1 MRARPFLLLTLDLPP
16 EQDGGIGTLVDVL
29 ARGMEAR
36 GRPAVV
42 VTRGRR
48 GSGVEGETERPYRL
62 VRLPGR
68 SWRRWSDLWLALG
81 LPWLLLALRPRAAI
95 CATWELARVPRRLGA
110 LFGVP
115 TWVLA
120 SGRDVTAALTPRR
133 ERLRARVLGRADRVL
148 ALSRWMAGELAA
160 RGVPGSRIT
169 VFQPGILPPPP
180 RSVVEPDA
188 APTAIC
194 LGRLVPRKGQDRLIA
209 AWPEVRRRVPGARL
223 LLVGRGPDGARLRAR
238 AREAGVEDAV
248 EFAGHLRGDAL
259 EAAWTRARVYAMP
272 CREEAGGDTEG
283 YGLTFLEAGARGLPV
298 VAGTTGG
305 VPEAVDDG
313 VTGVLVDPGDE
324 GALVEALVG
333 LLTDPERARALGAA
347 GRERAL
353 GRHSPGKFA
362 DSVLEGVRWRVSG
375 AWDGRPREGS

>member
-1 MRARPFLLLTLDLPP
+1 MRPRPFLLLTLDLPP
-16 EQDGGIGTLVDVL
+16 DQDGGIGTLVDAL
-29 ARGMEAR
+29 ARGLEAR

-48 GSGVEGETERPYRL
+48 GSGGEGEPERPYRV

-68 SWRRWSDLWLALG
+68 SWRRWTDLWLAVG

-95 CATWELARVPRRLGA
+95 CATWELARVPSRMGS

-120 SGRDVTAALTPRR
+120 SGRDVTAVLPPRR
-133 ERLRARVLGRADRVL
+133 NRLRARVLGRADRVL
-148 ALSRWMAGELAA
+148 ALSRWMGGELVA
-160 RGVPGSRIT
+160 RGVSRDRIT
-169 VFQPGILPPPP
+169 VFQPGILPAPAP
-180 RSVVEPDA
+180 SVVEPDA
-188 APTAIC
+188 DPTAIC

-223 LLVGRGPDGARLRAR
+223 LLVGRGPDGARLRAL

-259 EAAWTRARVYAMP
+259 EAAWARARVYAMP
-272 CREEAGGDTEG
+272 CREEARGDTEG

-298 VAGTTGG
+298 VAGRTGG
-305 VPEAVDDG
+305 VTEAVDDG
-313 VTGVLVDPGDE
+313 VAGVLVDPGDDR
-324 GALVEALVG
+324 ALLEALVG

-347 GRERAL
+347 GRERSL
-353 GRHSPGKFA
+353 GRHTPERFA
-362 DSVLEGVRWRVSG
+362 DSVVEE
-375 AWDGRPREGS
+375 DGG